1 LIEQFG
7 YLKKGYFVKKLRRN
21 IVLFF
26 CVACC
31 TACFDLQE
39 NLFLKKD
46 GSGTFSFIINL
57 EQSKEM
63 VKMLGTISNT
73 IDSNDSIGSITEKP
87 EIKFEKAFEK
97 ATYKLQ
103 NTQGIKNIT
112 IISDT
117 MKYKFGISF
126 DFSNI
131 STLNTGLNNLFSDDA
146 DTTAKK
152 DIVYFELKNNEL
164 KRIETLDSKS
174 IVGKS
179 LGLPNEAS
187 NFNAHKQFSLERFLN
202 TATFTTTYS
211 FEQTIN
217 KAQNTHSIL
226 SNDAKTITL
235 VTYPFASAK
244 DTADKKISI
253 ANTITLQ

>member
-1 LIEQFG
+1 MTSFQLLMSWFSSQFAYG
-7 YLKKGYFVKKLRRN
+7 MTANVFV
-21 IVLFF
+21 
-26 CVACC
+26 
-31 TACFDLQE
+31 
-39 NLFLKKD
+39 
-46 GSGTFSFIINL
+46 
-57 EQSKEM
+57 
-63 VKMLGTISNT
+63 
-73 IDSNDSIGSITEKP
+73 
-87 EIKFEKAFEK
+87 
-97 ATYKLQ
+97 
-103 NTQGIKNIT
+103 
-112 IISDT
+112 
-117 MKYKFGISF
+117 
-126 DFSNI
+126 FSNI

-187 NFNAHKQFSLERFLN
+187 NFNAHKQISLERFLN